1 MLARRLSACPA
12 QAGASPECLFRE
24 NRTPPNFK
32 TGSNWLCAEIGK
44 MLGSMINNPGP
55 FLTFH
60 PILFSKQALN
70 KGNEQKLG
78 DWGFKV
84 DTSARSSGE
93 PPPSPPQA

>member
-1 MLARRLSACPA
+1 
-12 QAGASPECLFRE
+12 
-24 NRTPPNFK
+24 
-32 TGSNWLCAEIGK
+32 
-44 MLGSMINNPGP
+44 MINNPGP

-78 DWGFKV
+78 GWGFEV
-84 DTSARSSGE
+84 DTSVRSSGE